1 MKPPMPKLSRRSAL
15 LMTAGLAGSSAA
27 GASLAQRLSAQ
38 TAPVIRAAPFPLD
51 QVRLKPSLFLT
62 AVETNQT
69 YLLSVDP
76 DRLLHN
82 FRAGSGLA
90 PKAPAY
96 GGWEA
101 RGIAGHSLGHYQSAV
116 ALMYAQTGL
125 PVFRDRALYI
135 TGELAACQAKDGDG
149 YAGGTTVARKDKNGE
164 GKTIDGKIVYEE
176 LRKGQID
183 TSAGLN
189 GGWVPIY
196 TYHKVMAGALDAHLY
211 CDDAQSLQV
220 AIGLAGYL
228 GGVFEALDD
237 AQVQTILSIEH
248 GGISETYA
256 ELYARTGDKR
266 WLNLALRV
274 RHHDVLDPL
283 RDGRDD
289 LAGKHANTQIPKLI
303 GLARTYEIDPNPEH
317 AQDHG
322 KTTMFF
328 WETVTKDHSYVI
340 GGNSEYEHFGP
351 PLKLADKL
359 SQQTCECCNSYNMLK
374 LTRHLYGWTGE
385 ARYFD
390 FYERAHLNHI
400 MSQQAPDTGMF
411 TYFSP
416 LASGF
421 ARVHS
426 TPDTDWWCC
435 HGTGM
440 ENHAKHGDSIWWRE
454 KALAGDRVVVNLF
467 YPSTLDWREKGV
479 VLDMETGYPYAD
491 TITLR
496 ATKAPKPVDIALR
509 IPAWCETPAAT
520 LNGHAV
526 TLAPK
531 DGYLPLTLKAGDVVA
546 LTLPMPVYSETMPDD
561 NRLVAY
567 LSGPLVLAADL
578 GPASQPW
585 DSFDPVVVND
595 INEGV
600 LVKTNGDQ
608 AFTFAAHSRPQALT
622 LRPFFAQHHN
632 RTAVYFRRFTA
643 AEWPAIEASY
653 AADAREKADTR
664 ARTTDIMRLGEQ
676 QPEADHNF
684 KGTNNTID
692 TGNLTVRNRLIN
704 NGWFQFELA
713 TAPGPLSLQVTYD
726 GSARDKDFDILID
739 EEVLAHET
747 LSGPR
752 TSVYNIRQYR
762 IPVPLTQGKSRV
774 TVRFEGHHDQWAAVY
789 EARLIKEK
797 TNVA

>member
-1 MKPPMPKLSRRSAL
+1 MPTLSRRSAL
-15 LMTAGLAGSSAA
+15 LATAVVA
-27 GASLAQRLSAQ
+27 GANLARRAAAQ
-38 TAPVIRAAPFPLD
+38 TAAPTRAQPFPLD

-82 FRAGSGLA
+82 FRAGAGLP
-90 PKAPAY
+90 PKASVY
-96 GGWEA
+96 GGWES

-125 PVFRDRALYI
+125 PAFRDRALYI
-135 TGELAACQAKDGDG
+135 TGELAACQARNGDG
-149 YAGGTTVARKDKNGE
+149 YAGGTTVDRPDSHGDTQ
-164 GKTIDGKIVYEE
+164 TIDGKIIFEE
-176 LRKGQID
+176 LKAGHID

-196 TYHKVMAGALDAHLY
+196 TYHKVMAGVLDAHLY

-220 AIGLAGYL
+220 AVGLADYL
-228 GGVFEALDD
+228 GTVFEALDD
-237 AQVQTILSIEH
+237 AQVQHILSEEH

-274 RHHDVLDPL
+274 RHHDILDPL

-303 GLARTYEIDPNPEH
+303 GLARTYEVDPDPER
-317 AQDHG
+317 AQEHG
-322 KTTMFF
+322 KTAMFF

-351 PLKLADKL
+351 ARKLADKL

-400 MSQQAPDTGMF
+400 LSQQDPDSGMF

-426 TPDTDWWCC
+426 TPDNDWWCC

-440 ENHAKHGDSIWWRE
+440 ENHAKHGDSIWWRV
-454 KALAGDRVVVNLF
+454 GDKVVVNLF
-467 YPSTLDWREKGV
+467 YPSTLDWRERGIG
-479 VLDMETGYPYAD
+479 LDMETGYPYQD
-491 TITLR
+491 TVTLR
-496 ATKAPKPVDIALR
+496 ATKAAKPVDIAFR
-509 IPAWCETPAAT
+509 IPGWCKTPAAT
-520 LNGHAV
+520 LNGRPV
-526 TLAPK
+526 TVTAK
-531 DGYLPLTLKAGDVVA
+531 GGYLPLTLKAGDVVA
-546 LTLPMPVYSETMPDD
+546 LTLPMPLTSETMPDD
-561 NRLVAY
+561 DRLVAY

-585 DSFDPVVVND
+585 DSFDPVVLGDAND
-595 INEGV
+595 GV
-600 LVKTNGDQ
+600 LVKADADQ
-608 AFTFAAHSRPQALT
+608 QFTFADRSRPQGLR

-653 AADAREKADTR
+653 AADAREKADIR

-684 KGTNNTID
+684 KGTPKTVD
-692 TGNLTVRNRLIN
+692 SGNLTVRNRLI

-713 TAPGPLSLQVTYD
+713 TAPGPLVLQVSYE
-726 GSARDKDFDILID
+726 GSTRDKDFDILID
-739 EEVLAHET
+739 GQVLAHET

-752 TSVYNIRQYR
+752 TAVYNVREYR
-762 IPVPLTQGKSRV
+762 IPEALTQGKSRI
-774 TVRFEGHHDQWAAVY
+774 TVRFESRHDQWTAVY
-789 EARLIKEK
+789 EARLIREK

>member
-1 MKPPMPKLSRRSAL
+1 MPKLARRSVL
-15 LMTAGLAGSSAA
+15 KGSAGLSMA
-27 GASLAQRLSAQ
+27 GAGWASRLAAQ
-38 TAPVIRAAPFPLD
+38 TAPVARVHPFPLD
-51 QVRLKPSLFLT
+51 QVRLKPSLFLS
-62 AVETNQT
+62 AIETNQKV
-69 YLLSVDP
+69 LLTVDP

-82 FRAGSGLA
+82 FRAGAGLE
-90 PKAPAY
+90 PKAPVY

-101 RGIAGHSLGHYQSAV
+101 RGIAGHSLGHYQSAL
-116 ALMYAQTGL
+116 ALMYAQTGQAE
-125 PVFRDRALYI
+125 FKRRALYI
-135 TGELAACQAKDGDG
+135 TQELAACQAKNGDG
-149 YAGGTTVARKDKNGE
+149 YAGGTTVDRG

-196 TYHKVMAGALDAHLY
+196 TYHKVMAGALDAHQY
-211 CDDAQSLQV
+211 CNDPQSLQV

-237 AQVQTILSIEH
+237 TQVQKILSIEH

-256 ELYARTGDKR
+256 ELYARTGNPR
-266 WLNLALRV
+266 WRTLALRV
-274 RHHDVLDPL
+274 RHHAILDPL

-317 AQDHG
+317 A
-322 KTTMFF
+322 KTAMFF

-374 LTRHLYGWTGE
+374 LSRHLYGWSGDK
-385 ARYFD
+385 RYFD

-400 MSQQAPDTGMF
+400 LSQQDPDSGMF

-426 TPDTDWWCC
+426 TPDDAFWCC

-440 ENHAKHGDSIWWRE
+440 ENHSKHGDSIWWQ
-454 KALAGDRVVVNLF
+454 AGDKVTVNLF

-496 ATKAPKPVDIALR
+496 AIRAPKPVAVALR
-509 IPAWCETPAAT
+509 IPAWCQAPSAT
-520 LNGHAV
+520 LNGKRV
-526 TLAPK
+526 TTAPTMN
-531 DGYLPLTLKAGDVVA
+531 GYLPLHLKAGDVVT
-546 LTLPMPVYSETMPDD
+546 LRLPMPVYSETMPDD
-561 NRLVAY
+561 DRLVAY

-585 DSFDPVVVND
+585 DSYDPVVVNEAND
-595 INEGV
+595 GV
-600 LVKTNGDQ
+600 LVKTGDQ
-608 AFTFAAHSRPQALT
+608 AFTLGDHSRPQALT
-622 LRPFFAQHHN
+622 LRPFMQQHHN

-643 AEWPAIEASY
+643 AEWPAIEATY
-653 AADAREKADTR
+653 AADAKAKADIR
-664 ARTTDIMRLGEQ
+664 ARTVDIMRLGEQ

-684 KGTNNTID
+684 KGTANTVD
-692 TGNLTVRNRLIN
+692 TGNLTVRNRMVN
-704 NGWFQFELA
+704 NGFFQFDLA
-713 TAPGPLSLQVTYD
+713 TAPGPLLLQVSYE
-726 GSARDKDFDILID
+726 GSARSKDFDILVD
-739 EEVLAHET
+739 GQPLAHET
-747 LSGPR
+747 LAGPR
-752 TSVYNIRQYR
+752 TAVYNIRQYP
-762 IPVPLTQGKSRV
+762 IPQVLTEGKDKI
-774 TVRFEGHHDQWAAVY
+774 TIRFEGHHDQWVAVY
-789 EARLIKEK
+789 EARLIKEVSH
-797 TNVA
+797 VA

>member
-1 MKPPMPKLSRRSAL
+1 MPKLSRRSAL
-15 LMTAGLAGSSAA
+15 LMTAGLAGAGLAA
-27 GASLAQRLSAQ
+27 RVAAQN
-38 TAPVIRAAPFPLD
+38 APVTKAAPVTKIAPFPLA
-51 QVRLKPSLFLT
+51 QVRLKPSLFLSM
-62 AVETNQT
+62 VETNQT
-69 YLLSVDP
+69 YLLSVDA

-82 FRAGSGLA
+82 FHAGAGLE
-90 PKAPAY
+90 PKAPVY

-116 ALMYAQTGL
+116 ALMYAQTGK
-125 PVFRDRALYI
+125 PEFKARALYV
-135 TGELAACQAKDGDG
+135 TQALAACQAKNGDG
-149 YAGGTTVARKDKNGE
+149 YAGGTTVDRE
-164 GKTIDGKIVYEE
+164 GKTIDGKVVYEE
-176 LRKGQID
+176 LKAGKID
-183 TSAGLN
+183 TAGGLN

-196 TYHKVMAGALDAHLY
+196 TYHKVMAGALDAHQY
-211 CDDAQSLQV
+211 CNDAQSLQV

-228 GGVFEALDD
+228 GSVFEALDD
-237 AQVQTILSIEH
+237 AQVQKILSIEH

-256 ELYARTGDKR
+256 ELYARTGDRR
-266 WLNLALRV
+266 WLDLALRV
-274 RHHDVLDPL
+274 RHRDILDPL
-283 RDGRDD
+283 SQGRDD

-303 GLARTYEIDPNPEH
+303 GLARTYEVDPNPEH
-317 AQDHG
+317 A
-322 KTTMFF
+322 KTAMFF

-351 PLKLADKL
+351 PRKLADKL

-400 MSQQAPDTGMF
+400 LSQQDPDTGMF

-426 TPDTDWWCC
+426 TPDNDWWCC

-440 ENHAKHGDSIWWRE
+440 ENHAKHGDSVWW
-454 KALAGDRVVVNLF
+454 KTGDKVVVNLF

-479 VLDMETGYPYAD
+479 VLDLETGYPYKD
-491 TITLR
+491 TVTLR
-496 ATKAPKPVDIALR
+496 ATKAPKPVDVALR
-509 IPAWCETPAAT
+509 IPGWCKSATAT
-520 LNGHAV
+520 LNGKAV
-526 TLAPK
+526 TTAPR
-531 DGYLPLTLKAGDVVA
+531 DGYLPLRLKAGDVVA

-561 NRLVAY
+561 DRLVAY

-585 DSFDPVVVND
+585 DSFDPVIVNTSND
-595 INEGV
+595 GV
-600 LVKTNGDQ
+600 LVKTAGDQ
-608 AFTFAAHSRPQALT
+608 SFTLAEHSRPEKLM
-622 LRPFFAQHHN
+622 LRPFMAQHHN

-643 AEWPAIEASY
+643 AEWPVVEAKY
-653 AADAREKADTR
+653 AADAQARADIR
-664 ARTTDIMRLGEQ
+664 ARTVDVMRLGEQ

-684 KGTNNTID
+684 KGTPNTVD
-692 TGNLTVRNRLIN
+692 TGNLTVRNRMVN
-704 NGWFQFELA
+704 NGYFQFDLA
-713 TAPGPLSLQVTYD
+713 TASGPLLLQVTYD
-726 GSARDKDFDILID
+726 GSARNKSFDIMVD
-739 EEVLAHET
+739 GQVLAHET

-752 TSVYNIRQYR
+752 SNTYNVQTYK
-762 IPVPLTQGKSRV
+762 VPETMTQGKGRI

-789 EARLIKEK
+789 EARLIKE
-797 TNVA
+797 TPNVA